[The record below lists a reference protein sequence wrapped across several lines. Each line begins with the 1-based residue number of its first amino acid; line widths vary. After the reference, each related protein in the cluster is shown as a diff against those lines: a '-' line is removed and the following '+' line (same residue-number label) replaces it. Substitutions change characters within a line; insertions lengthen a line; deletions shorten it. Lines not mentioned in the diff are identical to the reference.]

1 MKRKRKK
8 NWPPKENLKKEVA
21 EFCNEL
27 RESPNRTIQ
36 VRNEDGKKTR
46 VAVRF
51 CECCFKCLYHEF
63 VQHYKEKHNVDE
75 APFSYGTWLSA
86 GYKPKWVKIA
96 QQATDLCPICEL
108 AKNHIPKQKSDNTN
122 KDKNEAISKLEEI
135 HKHHVQHKDAQRK
148 LFKSQIESIAD
159 NEMVMVLDFKEK
171 IKLGAG
177 PRQVNQQFYQYTQRS
192 LLCVYIFLSNG
203 RKIVK
208 DFISDEIHQV
218 IFVKKFFFFF
228 DGRI

>member
-1 MKRKRKK
+1 MAKRQGLLFDF
-8 NWPPKENLKKEVA
+8 ENVVSNAFIA
-21 EFCNEL
+21 EHKAL
-27 RESPNRTIQ
+27 
-36 VRNEDGKKTR
+36 
-46 VAVRF
+46 
-51 CECCFKCLYHEF
+51 
-63 VQHYKEKHNVDE
+63 
-75 APFSYGTWLSA
+75 FSYSTWLNA

-108 AKNHIPKQKSDNTN
+108 TKTHIPKQKSDNAN
-122 KDKNEAISKLEEI
+122 KDKNEAPSKLEEI
-135 HKHHVQHKDAQRK
+135 HKHHVQRKDAQRK
-148 LFKSQIESIAD
+148 LFKSQIKSIVD

-203 RKIVK
+203 RQLVK

-218 IFVKKFFFFF
+218 TFFLSIFFFWGTESDFSDF
-228 DGRI
+228 SNNRISGGFKLH